1 MPMRVD
7 GSLAKNFSTAPRRI
21 CRRNTGCSFS
31 PTPCIWKTCLDV
43 SKPILIIVIRTAPL
57 AALLQ
62 PHSLAQFDA
71 VGGRPSQQ
79 GFQSPAL
86 GPRFRG
92 DDELSCPQD
101 FLTAS
106 KAGVHAHAALSRSVV
121 SRTIVGGCP
130 PDGTRVS
137 AGNC

>member
-1 MPMRVD
+1 MVDNQNLDRRMRLVLRHKQTIHQSAAVSTPTNRWNNSCHTREGGCNPIAKS
-7 GSLAKNFSTAPRRI
+7 GSL
-21 CRRNTGCSFS
+21 
-31 PTPCIWKTCLDV
+31 
-43 SKPILIIVIRTAPL
+43 ILISVFPAKAGT
-57 AALLQ
+57 
-62 PHSLAQFDA
+62 
-71 VGGRPSQQ
+71 Q

>member
-31 PTPCIWKTCLDV
+31 STPCIWKTCLDV
-43 SKPILIIVIRTAPL
+43 SKPTLIIVIRTAPL

-71 VGGRPSQQ
+71 LGGRPPQQ
-79 GFQSPAL
+79 GFQPLAL
-86 GPRFRG
+86 GPRFRR
-92 DDELSCPQD
+92 DDEFCLP
-101 FLTAS
+101 
-106 KAGVHAHAALSRSVV
+106 
-121 SRTIVGGCP
+121 
-130 PDGTRVS
+130 
-137 AGNC
+137 